1 MDRVSMPWTVSLHR
15 EVAKVAQTLPQ
26 PVQDL
31 LRLLLEELEGQGAV
45 RGNWPNYG
53 KLSRTR
59 HHCHLKKGR
68 PTYVA
73 VWEERDRRQRLL
85 EVIYVGTHEKAPY

>member
-1 MDRVSMPWTVSLHR
+1 MKWRVTINRAVEKR
-15 EVAKVAQTLPQ
+15 LPKL
-26 PVQDL
+26 PGKILDAL
-31 LRLLLEELEGQGAV
+31 TRLLAEIEISGPV
-45 RGNWPNYG
+45 RGNWPNYS
-53 KLSRTR
+53 KLVNGR

-73 VWEERDRRQRLL
+73 VWSEDKETITV

>member
-1 MDRVSMPWTVSLHR
+1 MPWTVSLHR

-31 LRLLLEELEGQGAV
+31 LRLLLEELEGQGPV

-53 KLSRTR
+53 KLCRTR
-59 HHCHLKKGR
+59 HHCHLKKAVR
-68 PTYVA
+68 PP
-73 VWEERDRRQRLL
+73 WRC
-85 EVIYVGTHEKAPY
+85 EKSETAGSVCLR